1 MQALFDKELTEME
14 REVRDLKTI
23 HQRGLGTVRFYE
35 AETGTVT
42 LNQASARFTANLV
55 AGEPTTPLA
64 ISLIYGEPPIGDFNL
79 TASSVGL
86 NRTVWVPWTTRSF
99 KVKFISSSAISGITQ
114 S

>member
-42 LNQASARFTANLV
+42 VNGSKRFTANLV
-55 AGEPTTPLA
+55 AGEPTEPLA
-64 ISLIYGEPPIGDFNL
+64 IGLTYGEPPLEAFRY
-79 TASSVGL
+79 TASNVGL
-86 NRTVWVPWTTRSF
+86 NHTVWTSASKSVR
-99 KVKFISSSAISGITQ
+99 VKFISSSAISGITQ

>member
-42 LNQASARFTANLV
+42 VNGSKRFTANLV

-64 ISLIYGEPPIGDFNL
+64 ISLVYGEPPIGDFNL

-86 NRTVWVPWTTRSF
+86 NRTVWVPRTTRSF